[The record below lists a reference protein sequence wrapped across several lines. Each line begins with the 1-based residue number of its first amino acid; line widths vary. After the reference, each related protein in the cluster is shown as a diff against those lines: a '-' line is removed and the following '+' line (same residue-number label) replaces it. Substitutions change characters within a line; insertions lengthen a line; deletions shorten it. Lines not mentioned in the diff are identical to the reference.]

1 VKDGSAPATTLFVV
15 MMDVDPDHEEE
26 FNRWYD
32 EEHVP
37 ERLSCPG
44 FLAATRYRAVDGD
57 PAGRPQGEELR
68 PRYLAVYELESPD
81 VLAGEPYR
89 KMVDNPSPWT
99 QEMRRHYR
107 VRVRNTYLQRLPG
120 G

>member
-1 VKDGSAPATTLFVV
+1 MKDGSGPGTTLFVV
-15 MMDVDPDHEEE
+15 MMDVDPEHDAD

-44 FLAATRYRAVDGD
+44 FLAATRYRGIDAD

-68 PRYLAVYELESPD
+68 PRYLAVYELESPE
-81 VLAGEPYR
+81 VLAGEPYL
-89 KMVDNPSPWT
+89 KMVEKPSPWT
-99 QEMRRHYR
+99 REMRRHYR
-107 VRVRNTYLQRLPG
+107 IAVRHTYLRLTPG